1 MDDDEDEFD
10 FDDGYDSPE
19 KGEAGGGDIKDAK
32 KTFANEE
39 RRNLQEA
46 EVVQNQPYDEE
57 HQVSGGSES
66 SEEESLSDG
75 DRTADEIRG
84 EDKSQS
90 PVLRTE
96 KPVDPSQEFDTE

>member
-10 FDDGYDSPE
+10 FDDGYGSPE
-19 KGEAGGGDIKDAK
+19 KGEAGGGDIK
-32 KTFANEE
+32 
-39 RRNLQEA
+39 EA

-96 KPVDPSQEFDTE
+96 KPVDPSQEFDTEGGNLDASSG